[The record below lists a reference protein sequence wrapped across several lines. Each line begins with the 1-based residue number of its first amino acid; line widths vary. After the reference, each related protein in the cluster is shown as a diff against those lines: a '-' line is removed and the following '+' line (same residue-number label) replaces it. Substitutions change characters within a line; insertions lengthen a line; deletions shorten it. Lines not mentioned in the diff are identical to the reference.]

1 MLRRGKKLDGCRRA
15 PPRGEVSWAVTVER
29 LPTTRSG
36 AGPSDA
42 ALVVAARAG
51 EGWAQQALFARYGR
65 MVLGLSQRIL
75 AGREEADDLAQ
86 DAFLY
91 ALTHLGDLQNP
102 QAFASWMATIVVRTA
117 SKRLRSRRLLVRLG
131 LRRSEPIDLEALVSP
146 GAPADVATELRS
158 LYGRLGDFP
167 AEERVAIVL
176 RKIEGFELTE
186 IAEQMGLSLATV
198 KRRIAAAERR
208 LRPEHESRRA

>member
-1 MLRRGKKLDGCRRA
+1 
-15 PPRGEVSWAVTVER
+15 VTVES

-51 EGWAQQALFARYGR
+51 EGWAQEALFARHGR
-65 MVLGLSQRIL
+65 MVLGLSQRVL

-91 ALTHLGDLQNP
+91 ALTHLDKLQNP
-102 QAFASWMATIVVRTA
+102 QAFASWIATIVVRTA
-117 SKRLRSRRLLVRLG
+117 SKRLRSRRLLIRLG
-131 LRRSEPIDLEALVSP
+131 LRRSEPVDVEALVSP
-146 GAPADVATELRS
+146 TAPADVAAELHR
-158 LYGRLGDFP
+158 LYRTLADFP
-167 AEERVAIVL
+167 AEERVALVL
-176 RKIEGFELTE
+176 RRVEGLELTE
-186 IAEQMGLSLATV
+186 IAAHMGLSLATV

-208 LRPEHESRRA
+208 LGPEGEMGGGP

>member
-1 MLRRGKKLDGCRRA
+1 L
-15 PPRGEVSWAVTVER
+15 GEVSCAVTVER

-51 EGWAQQALFARYGR
+51 EGWAQEALFARHGR

-86 DAFLY
+86 DVFLY
-91 ALTHLGDLQNP
+91 ALTHLSDLQNP
-102 QAFASWMATIVVRTA
+102 QAFASWIGTIVVRTA

-131 LRRSEPIDLEALVSP
+131 LRRNEPVDVEALVSP
-146 GAPADVATELRS
+146 GAPADAATELRR
-158 LYGRLGDFP
+158 LYARLADFP
-167 AEERVAIVL
+167 AEERVALVL
-176 RKIEGFELTE
+176 RRVEGLELTE
-186 IAEQMGLSLATV
+186 VAERTGLSLATV

-208 LRPEHESRRA
+208 LGAEEEPRRP

>member
-1 MLRRGKKLDGCRRA
+1 
-15 PPRGEVSWAVTVER
+15 VTVEP

-51 EGWAQQALFARYGR
+51 ESWAQEALFARHGR
-65 MVLGLSQRIL
+65 MVLGLSHRVL

-91 ALTHLGDLQNP
+91 ALTHLDSLQNP
-102 QAFASWMATIVVRTA
+102 QAFASWIATIVVRTA

-131 LRRSEPIDLEALVSP
+131 LRRSEPIDVEAIVSP
-146 GAPADVATELRS
+146 AAPADAAAELRH
-158 LYGRLGDFP
+158 LYRKLADFP
-167 AEERVAIVL
+167 GEERVALVL
-176 RKIEGFELTE
+176 RRVEGMELTE
-186 IAEQMGLSLATV
+186 IAEHMGISLATV
-198 KRRIAAAERR
+198 KRRIVSAERR
-208 LRPEHESRRA
+208 LGLKGGA

>member
-1 MLRRGKKLDGCRRA
+1 MTA
-15 PPRGEVSWAVTVER
+15 PS

-36 AGPSDA
+36 SGPSDA

-65 MVLGLSQRIL
+65 MVLGLSHRVL

-102 QAFASWMATIVVRTA
+102 QAFASWIATIVVRTA

-131 LRRSEPIDLEALVSP
+131 LRRSEPVDVEALVSK
-146 GAPADVATELRS
+146 GAPADVAAELRRV
-158 LYGRLGDFP
+158 YERLADFP
-167 AEERVAIVL
+167 AEERVALVL
-176 RKIEGFELTE
+176 RKVEGLELTE
-186 IAEQMGLSLATV
+186 ISAQMGLSLATV
-198 KRRIAAAERR
+198 KRRIASAERR
-208 LRPEHESRRA
+208 LRPEDERPA

>member
-1 MLRRGKKLDGCRRA
+1 MTAEPL
-15 PPRGEVSWAVTVER
+15 PP
-29 LPTTRSG
+29 TRSG

-51 EGWAQQALFARYGR
+51 EGWAQEALFARHGR
-65 MVLGLSQRIL
+65 MVLGLSQRVL

-91 ALTHLGDLQNP
+91 ALTHLDTLKNP
-102 QAFASWMATIVVRTA
+102 QAFASWISTIVVRTA

-131 LRRSEPIDLEALVSP
+131 LRRSEPIDVEALGSP
-146 GAPADVATELRS
+146 SAPADVQAELRHVYRT
-158 LYGRLGDFP
+158 LADFP
-167 AEERVAIVL
+167 AEERVALVL
-176 RKIEGFELTE
+176 RRVEGLELTE
-186 IAEQMGLSLATV
+186 IAEQMGLSLATI

-208 LRPEHESRRA
+208 LGPEGFMGGGS